1 MNPLLKTPQQMLL
14 SKAGIPHLADGR
26 SVGALTAGATQLLD
40 TAVKKFINVF
50 KRPPNATEMN
60 ELTQHVRSFSAP
72 TRPAPNMARV
82 QAETPAKDM
91 LVDANGNAYLPA
103 WGPKGLTT
111 PEQAAGYKV
120 DPFGTSAANMRA
132 RQGFYDPAEKA
143 FETRDPFLTEAMT
156 GRAPTRTRQKPFVT
170 NIDDLNAN
178 KAALEEQ
185 GIYGNVAHV
194 EPGGY
199 PAQSSTP
206 SSDYFARMSASIE
219 NAKLPPDIMSTFR
232 AKFGRNPN
240 EDEVNAII
248 AHLNVARHDYTGK
261 GAAIFGERPVP
272 AGGGRPTKAEQDQ
285 MAAWREQAQASGM
298 SPTSITAKPAE
309 LARDYPQLTREM
321 QLGPDTGFA
330 HGGSTNPDYM
340 RAEMAVNGVT
350 PSKYAGGASVTNND
364 LDPQE
369 ARRSDNRRMPT
380 IAELKRYGA
389 KGAKFGLGTALPG
402 YFAYEGLTALP
413 ENIGTGDYGTAAS
426 NAIFGTS
433 GVAQAMPKTTARLIG
448 PAATGTLSK
457 AWLPLMAGQML
468 GHHKDLNEGEQ
479 ELLRLYTNNDYDYV
493 DASQDPFFEGSV
505 FSAQKR

>member
-1 MNPLLKTPQQMLL
+1 MIKTPQQMLL

-26 SVGALTAGATQLLD
+26 SVGALTAGAAQLLE
-40 TAVKKFINVF
+40 TAVKKFIGVF
-50 KRPPNATEMN
+50 KRPPNASEMD

-72 TRPAPNMARV
+72 QRPAPNMERLSAT
-82 QAETPAKDM
+82 TPAQDM
-91 LVDANGNAYLPA
+91 LVDASGNAYKPA
-103 WGPKGLTT
+103 MGPRGLTT

-120 DPFGTSAANMRA
+120 DPFGSSAANMRA
-132 RQGFYDPAEKA
+132 RQGSYEPGVQA
-143 FETRDPFLTEAMT
+143 FESRDPFLTEAMT
-156 GRAPTRTRQKPFVT
+156 GRAPTRTRQKPFTT
-170 NIDDLNAN
+170 NLDDLNAN

-185 GIYGNVAHV
+185 GIYGNVAKV

-261 GAAIFGERPVP
+261 GAAVFGERPMP

-298 SPTSITAKPAE
+298 SPTAITSKPAE
-309 LARDYPQLTREM
+309 LARDYPQMTREM

-330 HGGSTNPDYM
+330 QGGSTNPDYM
-340 RAEMAVNGVT
+340 RAEMAVNGFT
-350 PSKYAGGASVTNND
+350 PSKYAGGSTVTNEMD
-364 LDPQE
+364 SQE
-369 ARRSDNRRMPT
+369 TRRGDNRRIPT
-380 IAELKRYGA
+380 IAELKRSGA
-389 KGAKFGLGTALPG
+389 QGAKFGYKTALPG
-402 YFAYEGLTALP
+402 YFAVEGLTSLP
-413 ENIGTGDYGTAAS
+413 ENFGTGDYGTGIG
-426 NAIFGTS
+426 NAIS
-433 GVAQAMPKTTARLIG
+433 GVSSFADAMPKTTARMIG
-448 PAATGTLSK
+448 PAATSTLSK
-457 AWLPLMAGQML
+457 AWLPLLAGQML
-468 GHHKDLNEGEQ
+468 GHHGDLNEGEQ
-479 ELLRLYTNNDYDYV
+479 EQLRLAQGYI
-493 DASQDPFFEGSV
+493 DAEKDPFFEGSV

>member
-1 MNPLLKTPQQMLL
+1 MIKTPQQMLL
-14 SKAGIPHLADGR
+14 SKAGIPHLAGGK
-26 SVGALTAGATQLLD
+26 SVGALTAGASQLLE
-40 TAVKKFINVF
+40 TAVKKFIGVF
-50 KRPPNATEMN
+50 KRPPNASEMD

-72 TRPAPNMARV
+72 QRPAPNMERLSAT
-82 QAETPAKDM
+82 TPAQDM
-91 LVDANGNAYLPA
+91 LVDASGNAYKPA
-103 WGPKGLTT
+103 MGPRGLTT

-120 DPFGTSAANMRA
+120 DPFGSSAANFRA
-132 RQGFYDPAEKA
+132 RQGAYEPGVQA
-143 FETRDPFLTEAMT
+143 FESRDPFLTEAMT
-156 GRAPTRTRQKPFVT
+156 GRAPTRTRQKPFTT
-170 NIDDLNAN
+170 NLDDLNAN

-185 GIYGNVAHV
+185 GIYGNVAKV

-261 GAAIFGERPVP
+261 GAAVFGERPVS
-272 AGGGRPTKAEQDQ
+272 ASGGRPTKAEQDQ

-298 SPTSITAKPAE
+298 SPTAITSKPAE
-309 LARDYPQLTREM
+309 LARDYPQMTREM

-330 HGGSTNPDYM
+330 QGGSTNPDYM
-340 RAEMAVNGVT
+340 RAEMAVNGFT
-350 PSKYAGGASVTNND
+350 PSKYAGGSTVTNEMD
-364 LDPQE
+364 SQE
-369 ARRSDNRRMPT
+369 TRRGDNRRIPT

-402 YFAYEGLTALP
+402 YFAYEGLTAMP
-413 ENIGTGDYGTAAS
+413 ENFGTGDYGTGAA

-433 GVAQAMPKTTARLIG
+433 GMAQAMPKTTARMIG
-448 PAATGTLSK
+448 PAATSTLSK
-457 AWLPLMAGQML
+457 AWLPLLAGQML
-468 GHHKDLNEGEQ
+468 GHHGDLNEGEQ
-479 ELLRLYTNNDYDYV
+479 EQLRLAQGYI
-493 DASQDPFFEGSV
+493 DAEKDPFFEGSV